1 MALGRFAWV
10 VREVQADG
18 AGMWVELVG
27 SREEDHIRE
36 WAVLEELAVLVGVAG
51 K

>member
-1 MALGRFAWV
+1 ML
-10 VREVQADG
+10 ADG

-36 WAVLEELAVLVGVAG
+36 WVVLGELAVLVGVAG
-51 K
+51 MWAGLED